1 MADTIPSIAAY
12 FWSKVSIPET
22 QADCWSWAGSVN
34 EKGYG
39 RFWDGRSSQWR
50 MAHRVAYEFLK
61 GDIPDGQMIR
71 HLCHNRLCCNPA
83 HLEPGT
89 AKDNAQDAVEAGRF
103 TRGSVNGNSKLT
115 DEMVLYIR
123 RNPDGLK
130 GRAIAD
136 KLGISPATVSEVKNG
151 KVWRHVAA

>member
-1 MADTIPSIAAY
+1 MADVSPIITAR
-12 FWSKVSIPET
+12 FWSKVAIPET
-22 QADCWSWAGSVN
+22 TPDCWEWHGTLS

-39 RFWDGRSSQWR
+39 RFRIGNMSMR
-50 MAHRVAYEFLK
+50 AHRFAYEFLK

-103 TRGSVNGNSKLT
+103 TRGAVNGNSKLT